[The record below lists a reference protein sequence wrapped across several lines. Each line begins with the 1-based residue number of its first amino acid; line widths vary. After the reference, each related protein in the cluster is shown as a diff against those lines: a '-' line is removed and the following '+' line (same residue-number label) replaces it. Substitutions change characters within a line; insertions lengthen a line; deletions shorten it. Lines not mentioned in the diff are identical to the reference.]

1 MIKIRDSKGELF
13 NEVKNPAVVAD
24 KSPRG
29 NYIML
34 KIGEKEVM
42 EEYYDTVVSNFEKM
56 KFPQFAKDL
65 CLIDLP
71 KNQKIIDRIFQT
83 TGYID
88 KFIREHIKEDK

>member
-1 MIKIRDSKGELF
+1 MIKIRDSKGEIF

-34 KIGEKEVM
+34 KIGEREDM
-42 EEYYDTVVSNFEKM
+42 EKYYDTVVSNFEKM

-65 CLIDLP
+65 CLVDLP
-71 KNQKIIDRIFQT
+71 KEQEIVDRVFQT

-88 KFIREHIKEDK
+88 RFIGENIKKES